1 MAKDCQSRVYK
12 VLNKTVLHPEQK
24 GIIELTTK
32 KKGTKK
38 QKSTKLR
45 MQREGFKS
53 LNVETDEREK
63 NAIT

>member
-1 MAKDCQSRVYK
+1 MTKKTQSATMAKDCQSRVYK

-38 QKSTKLR
+38 
-45 MQREGFKS
+45 
-53 LNVETDEREK
+53 
-63 NAIT
+63 